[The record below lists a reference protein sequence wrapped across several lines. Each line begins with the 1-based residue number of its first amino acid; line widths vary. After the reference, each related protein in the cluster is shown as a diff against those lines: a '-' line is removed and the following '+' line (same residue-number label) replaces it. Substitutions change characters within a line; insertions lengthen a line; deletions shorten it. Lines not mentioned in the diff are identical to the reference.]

1 MTVGKQLWMYLSII
15 LSTTDVLNNRYKRI
29 EVRIKC
35 WFFFLSLKNQTGE
48 FWQILLCKN
57 IMLKR

>member
-35 WFFFLSLKNQTGE
+35 WVFFLSLKNQTGE